1 MALHLSPAMPR
12 KNQRTFIVEI
22 KVLTMKM
29 IKQMQMLSKM
39 IQRKRKVQRK
49 QLKELMLKMSEKL

>member
-1 MALHLSPAMPR
+1 MALHLSPAMPK
-12 KNQRTFIVEI
+12 KNQRNFIVEI

-29 IKQMQMLSKM
+29 IKQIQRVSKM

-49 QLKELMLKMSEKL
+49 QLKELMLKMSEK